1 MVPGGAQAAHARG
14 DVRSQQAVKQ
24 LIQSLACPQAVHI
37 AFAQSQVAV
46 GQNAFGNA
54 VSQQVDVP
62 GPRPVKA
69 HICEG
74 EQGGQVP
81 VCRITGRVL
90 AWCWPSDVVVRH
102 VFHPV

>member
-1 MVPGGAQAAHARG
+1 MLAPHLPGTVLCLQVQPARAQVVPGGAQAAHARG

-24 LIQSLACPQAVHI
+24 MIQSLACPQAVPI

-69 HICEG
+69 HIC
-74 EQGGQVP
+74 
-81 VCRITGRVL
+81 
-90 AWCWPSDVVVRH
+90 
-102 VFHPV
+102 